1 MGGDDSHHGLLVTTC
16 LLSFSGGLDSLAAA
30 IKLKE
35 DGYDVTLGHIVW
47 IIEGHDFGEE
57 QSKAAFILAR
67 ELGMPLEV
75 LAHMRFP
82 EASFAKYS
90 WVPVSISTIMHHAG
104 DPCEYPAPPAL
115 RYDSV
120 AFGTDFK
127 DIEKYDNSIR
137 RWWLKGMQNYA
148 YDGEVLFPL
157 DGLSRRER
165 AALVPQRQ
173 YDMTV
178 CCYLGVSAAEP
189 CGVCWKCVG

>member
-1 MGGDDSHHGLLVTTC
+1 MTTC

-30 IKLKE
+30 IVLRE
-35 DGYDVTLGHIVW
+35 NGYDVTLGHINW
-47 IIEGHDFGEE
+47 IIGGTNFG
-57 QSKAAFILAR
+57 QKQTLAAHRLAR
-67 ELGMPLEV
+67 ELNMPLEV
-75 LAHMRFP
+75 LAEMWFP
-82 EASFAKYS
+82 ETSFAKYS
-90 WVPVSISTIMHHAG
+90 WVPVCISTIMHHAG
-104 DPCEYPAPPAL
+104 DPCEYPAPPAQ

-157 DGLSRRER
+157 EGLER
-165 AALVPQRQ
+165 SQRAGLVPQRQ

-178 CCYLGVSAAEP
+178 CCYLGRSAEEP

>member
-1 MGGDDSHHGLLVTTC
+1 MTTT

-30 IKLKE
+30 IVLKE
-35 DGYDVTLGHIVW
+35 RGYDVTLGHIAW
-47 IIEGHDFGEE
+47 LIQGTNFG
-57 QSKAAFILAR
+57 QKQTLAANRLAG
-67 ELGMPLEV
+67 ELNMPLEV
-75 LAHMRFP
+75 LARMLFP
-82 EASFAKYS
+82 ETSFAKFS

-157 DGLSRRER
+157 DGLERSER
-165 AALVPQRQ
+165 AALVPKHLR
-173 YDMTV
+173 DMTV
-178 CCYLGVSAAEP
+178 CCYLGPSAEEP
-189 CGVCWKCVG
+189 CGVCYKCTG